1 MMKKLIILKN
11 SIKKK
16 YYIKRINKL
25 LIRFTFLT
33 VNINN
38 NIDNLYNYHNNK
50 NIKNIYN
57 NNKWLNFNLEF
68 YKNRMLCIV

>member
-1 MMKKLIILKN
+1 MKKLIILKN

-57 NNKWLNFNLEF
+57 NNK
-68 YKNRMLCIV
+68 

>member
-57 NNKWLNFNLEF
+57 NNK
-68 YKNRMLCIV
+68 